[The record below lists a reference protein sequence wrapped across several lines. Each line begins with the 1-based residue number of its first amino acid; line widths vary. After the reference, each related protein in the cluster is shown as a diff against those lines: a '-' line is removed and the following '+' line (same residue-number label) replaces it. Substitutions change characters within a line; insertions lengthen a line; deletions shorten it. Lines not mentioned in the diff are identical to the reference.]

1 MKNIINFIYLIKS
14 TLASSLLLIVIVAA
28 ATLPTPT
35 LALNEASIVP
45 PKNIKFETTATG
57 LINPL
62 YLTHAGDGSGR
73 LFIVQRDGKI
83 LIYKNGS
90 LNSTPF
96 LDISGIIEDT
106 SGEQGLLGLAFD
118 PNYET
123 SGKFY
128 VVYTVT
134 GNAVTLARFTV
145 SGDPDIANTTAA
157 PLLSIP
163 KTHTNHNGGM
173 IAFGPDGYL
182 YMAVGDGGGGGD
194 PDDNGQDK
202 DSLFGKILRLDVS
215 GSGYTSPA
223 ANPFASDPNGKDEI
237 WAYGLRNPWRFSFD
251 RSTGDLYTGDVGQ
264 GKQEEINFQLASS
277 TGGENYGWRIMEGN
291 LCYNPS
297 SNCTPPSDY
306 EPPIHAYDHG
316 IDDEFGCSVTGGYVY
331 RGSNFPALQ
340 GVYLYGDFC
349 LGEIWGLVN
358 NGSVWTSTLLADT
371 DFYISSFGEDESGE
385 LYVVDYVGGT
395 VYRLVE
401 APILQNT
408 YASSATNDGFILEAS
423 ENSNTG
429 SNLNTATHSLPLG
442 DNAGKRQY
450 RVILSFNTAGLPDNA
465 VILSVVLKIRQK
477 EITGTNP
484 FNTHGQLVA
493 DIRSGAFNG
502 HNALELADFAYSANK
517 NSVIKFSN
525 TPVNSWYSKGMN
537 PLGFDHMNKIGI
549 TQFRL
554 RFTIDDD
561 NDAEADTLRIFSG
574 DGEGNERPRLIVQYF
589 IP

>member
-1 MKNIINFIYLIKS
+1 MKNEPSYLNLMKYGLRIILLCMVMTASMIS
-14 TLASSLLLIVIVAA
+14 TI
-28 ATLPTPT
+28 PT
-35 LALNEASIVP
+35 LAQKPADIIP
-45 PKNIKFETTATG
+45 PKNIKFEPVAAG
-57 LINPL
+57 LNNPL
-62 YLTHAGDGSGR
+62 FVTHAGDGSGR

-118 PNYET
+118 PTYET

-134 GNAVTLARFTV
+134 GNTITLARFTV
-145 SGDPDIANTTAA
+145 SGDPDIANSTAD

-163 KTHTNHNGGM
+163 KTHANHNGGM

-202 DSLFGKILRLDVS
+202 NSLLGKILRLDVS

-223 ANPFASDPNGKDEI
+223 TNPFVSDPNGKDEI

-251 RSTGDLYTGDVGQ
+251 RSTSDLYIGDVGQ
-264 GKQEEINFQLASS
+264 GKQEEINFQPASS

-306 EPPIHAYDHG
+306 EPPVYTYDHG

-349 LGEIWGLVN
+349 LGEIWGLAN
-358 NGSVWTSTLLADT
+358 NGSTWTSTLLADT
-371 DFYISSFGEDESGE
+371 DFYISSFGEDENGE
-385 LYVVDYVGGT
+385 LYLVDYIGGT
-395 VYRLVE
+395 VYRLAE
-401 APILQNT
+401 AQIIQRT
-408 YASSATNDGFILEAS
+408 YASGAINDGFILES
-423 ENSNTG
+423 TENSNTG
-429 SNLNTATHSLPLG
+429 SNLNAATHSLPLG
-442 DNAGKRQY
+442 DNSGRRQY
-450 RVILSFNTAGLPDNA
+450 RVILSFNTADLPENA

-484 FNTHGQLVA
+484 FTTHGQLVA

-502 HNALELADFAYSANK
+502 RNALELADFASSASK
-517 NSVIKFSN
+517 NSIIKFSS

-537 PLGFDHMNKIGI
+537 SLGFDYMNKTGI

-561 NDAEADTLRIFSG
+561 NDAETDTLRIFSG
-574 DGEGNERPRLIVQYF
+574 DGAGNERPRLVVQYF

>member
-1 MKNIINFIYLIKS
+1 METKLNHFYLRKSKLGAILLFIIL
-14 TLASSLLLIVIVAA
+14 T
-28 ATLPTPT
+28 ATLTSPT
-35 LALNEASIVP
+35 LALNNANIAP
-45 PKNIKFETTATG
+45 PRNIKFETTANG
-57 LINPL
+57 LNNPIFV
-62 YLTHAGDGSGR
+62 THAGDGSGR

-83 LIYKNGS
+83 LIYKNGA

-96 LDISGIIEDT
+96 LDIGAIIEDT
-106 SGEQGLLGLAFD
+106 SGEQGLLGLAFAPD
-118 PNYET
+118 YET

-134 GNAVTLARFTV
+134 GNTITLARFTV
-145 SGDPDIANTTAA
+145 SGDPDIANTTAN

-202 DSLFGKILRLDVS
+202 DALLGKILRLDVS

-223 ANPFASDPNGKDEI
+223 ANPFVSDPNGKDEI

-251 RSTGDLYTGDVGQ
+251 RSTGDLYIGDVGQ
-264 GKQEEINFQLASS
+264 GKQEEINFQPASS

-291 LCYNPS
+291 LCYTPS

-306 EPPIHAYDHG
+306 VPPIHVYDHG
-316 IDDEFGCSVTGGYVY
+316 IDDEFGCSVTGGYIY

-340 GVYLYGDFC
+340 GTYLYGDFC
-349 LGEIWGLVN
+349 LGEIWGLVK
-358 NGSVWTSTLLADT
+358 NGSVWTPTLLADT

-395 VYRLVE
+395 VYRLTE
-401 APILQNT
+401 AQIIQRT
-408 YASSATNDGFILEAS
+408 YASGAINDGFILES
-423 ENSNTG
+423 TENSNTG
-429 SNLNTATHSLPLG
+429 SNLNAATHSLPLG
-442 DNAGKRQY
+442 DNSGRRQS
-450 RVILSFNTAGLPDNA
+450 RVVLSFNTADLPDNA
-465 VILSVVLKIRQK
+465 IILSVVLKVRQK

-484 FNTHGQLVA
+484 FTTHGQLVA

-502 HNALELADFAYSANK
+502 HNALELADFASSASK

-537 PLGFDHMNKIGI
+537 SLGFEYMNKIGI

-561 NDAEADTLRIFSG
+561 NDAETDILRIFSG
-574 DGEGNERPRLIVQYF
+574 DGAGNERPRLVVQYF

>member
-1 MKNIINFIYLIKS
+1 METKLNRFYLRKS
-14 TLASSLLLIVIVAA
+14 KLGAILLLIILT
-28 ATLPTPT
+28 ATLTSPT
-35 LALNEASIVP
+35 LALNNANIAP
-45 PKNIKFETTATG
+45 PRNIKFETTANG
-57 LINPL
+57 LNNPIFV
-62 YLTHAGDGSGR
+62 THAGDGSGR

-83 LIYKNGS
+83 LIYKNGA
-90 LNSTPF
+90 LNSNPF
-96 LDISGIIEDT
+96 LDIGGIIEDT
-106 SGEQGLLGLAFD
+106 SGEQGLLGLAFAPD
-118 PNYET
+118 YET

-134 GNAVTLARFTV
+134 GNTITLARFTV
-145 SGDPDIANTTAA
+145 SGDPDIANTTAN

-202 DSLFGKILRLDVS
+202 DSLLGKILRLDVS

-223 ANPFASDPNGKDEI
+223 ANPFVSDPNGKDEI

-251 RSTGDLYTGDVGQ
+251 RSTGDLYIGDVGQ
-264 GKQEEINFQLASS
+264 GKQEEINFQPASS

-291 LCYNPS
+291 LCYTPS

-306 EPPIHAYDHG
+306 VPPIHAYDHG
-316 IDDEFGCSVTGGYVY
+316 IDDEFGCSVTGGYIY

-340 GVYLYGDFC
+340 GTYLYGDFC
-349 LGEIWGLVN
+349 LGEIWGLVK
-358 NGSVWTSTLLADT
+358 NGSVWTPTLLADT

-395 VYRLVE
+395 VYRLTE
-401 APILQNT
+401 AQIIQRT
-408 YASSATNDGFILEAS
+408 YASGAINDGFILES
-423 ENSNTG
+423 TENSNTG
-429 SNLNTATHSLPLG
+429 SNLNAATHSLPLG
-442 DNAGKRQY
+442 DNSGRRQY
-450 RVILSFNTAGLPDNA
+450 RVVLSFNTADLPDNA
-465 VILSVVLKIRQK
+465 IILSVVLKVRQK

-484 FNTHGQLVA
+484 FTTHGQLVA

-502 HNALELADFAYSANK
+502 HNALELADFASSASK

-537 PLGFDHMNKIGI
+537 SLGFEYMNKIGI

-561 NDAEADTLRIFSG
+561 NDAETDTLRIFSG
-574 DGEGNERPRLIVQYF
+574 DGAGNERPRLVVQYF